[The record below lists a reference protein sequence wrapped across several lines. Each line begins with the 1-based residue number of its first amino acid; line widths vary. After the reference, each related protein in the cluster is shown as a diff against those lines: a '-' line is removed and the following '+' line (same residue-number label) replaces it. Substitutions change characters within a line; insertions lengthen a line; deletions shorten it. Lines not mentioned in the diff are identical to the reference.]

1 MGTAGGGNYTGK
13 EGDRSEHGLAHKV
26 VMDLVSDQRLE
37 QKGYIVFTDNFY
49 SSHALFRDLCS
60 HGFGACGTTRKNRRG
75 IPKSI
80 SGARLKKGEVLS
92 SVDDGVLSLAWR
104 DKRDVLML
112 STYHD
117 DSMVGRSRRSRTA
130 EGGLENIQKPLVV
143 DEYNKFMGGVYKS
156 KFVVGTY
163 ITRYIKG
170 VYT

>member
-1 MGTAGGGNYTGK
+1 M
-13 EGDRSEHGLAHKV
+13 
-26 VMDLVSDQRLE
+26 
-37 QKGYIVFTDNFY
+37 
-49 SSHALFRDLCS
+49 
-60 HGFGACGTTRKNRRG
+60 
-75 IPKSI
+75 
-80 SGARLKKGEVLS
+80 LS

-117 DSMVGRSRRSRTA
+117 DSMVGRSRRSRAA

-143 DEYNKFMGGVYKS
+143 DEYNKFMGGVDKS

-163 ITRYIKG
+163 ITMYIKG